1 MGGERLSCI
10 CELCGKEYEPS
21 EVWRS
26 KVACCAD
33 HYCKRQAIKNEE
45 RKQKRI
51 LSKTYT
57 CKICGKE
64 YHVDR
69 VWRSKI
75 TCSKEC
81 NKVRRS
87 QISKQYWSEVKDGIN
102 EARRTGE
109 KPAFIVRYEH
119 KDYSQNTLAEIND
132 AARANDMTYGQM
144 QAYLYSLKHPLIT
157 RKRLSL

>member
-1 MGGERLSCI
+1 MSCI
-10 CELCGKEYEPS
+10 CEVCGKEYEPN

-26 KVACCAD
+26 KVACCPD
-33 HYCKRQAIKNEE
+33 CYIKRQAVKNQE

-81 NKVRRS
+81 NKVRCS
-87 QISKQYWSEVKDGIN
+87 QISRKYWSEVKDGIN
-102 EARRTGE
+102 ER
-109 KPAFIVRYEH
+109 PAFIVRYEH
-119 KDYSQNTLAEIND
+119 RDYSKNTLAEIND
-132 AARANDMTYGQM
+132 AARSNGMTYGQM
-144 QAYLYSLKHPLIT
+144 QAYLYTLKHPLIT
-157 RKRLSL
+157 RRKVNG